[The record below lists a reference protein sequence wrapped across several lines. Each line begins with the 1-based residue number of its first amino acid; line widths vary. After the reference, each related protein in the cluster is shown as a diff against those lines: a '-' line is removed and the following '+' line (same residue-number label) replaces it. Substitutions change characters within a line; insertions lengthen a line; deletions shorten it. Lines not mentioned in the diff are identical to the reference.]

1 MAITGPQAVVTTKY
15 GGFGCYHSGLGT
27 SLAIL
32 NDGAAATALPAYATG
47 EALEVISAGASAAND
62 DGSPVGTGAR
72 TVTVVYIDPT
82 LGAVTTETV
91 TMNGTTAV
99 ALTDT
104 TVSRVLDMFVATAGS
119 SGTNEGAITIRV
131 AGAGAN
137 RMTIPAGHGRAAP
150 GRFTIPTGYYGIYRG
165 FALHSSTGTSFAK
178 MTALVEADFN
188 PYTNAFNEG
197 VYQAIDWAAAGPAT
211 GRMGY
216 ELGDRQ
222 GGTRLYLKE
231 KTTVRVRAAADAGT
245 PIVAGRV
252 FIQLY
257 RAPVI

>member
-1 MAITGPQAVVTTKY
+1 
-15 GGFGCYHSGLGT
+15 
-27 SLAIL
+27 
-32 NDGAAATALPAYATG
+32 
-47 EALEVISAGASAAND
+47 
-62 DGSPVGTGAR
+62 
-72 TVTVVYIDPT
+72 
-82 LGAVTTETV
+82 
-91 TMNGTTAV
+91 
-99 ALTDT
+99 
-104 TVSRVLDMFVATAGS
+104 
-119 SGTNEGAITIRV
+119 
-131 AGAGAN
+131 
-137 RMTIPAGHGRAAP
+137 
-150 GRFTIPTGYYGIYRG
+150 
-165 FALHSSTGTSFAK
+165 

-197 VYQAIDWAAAGPAT
+197 VYQAIDWASAGPAT

-231 KTTVRVRAAADAGT
+231 KTTVRVRAAADNGT